1 MVKFKRVIGVIAAT
15 AKLPGSTKMYLM
27 LVLPTMHYT
36 WVVGFIAGA
45 FFPDLA
51 KPGDQ

>member
-1 MVKFKRVIGVIAAT
+1 VAIGVIALA
-15 AKLPGSTKMYLM
+15 AKLPGSTKVYLM

-36 WVVGFIAGA
+36 WGVGFIAGA
-45 FFPDLA
+45 LFPDLA